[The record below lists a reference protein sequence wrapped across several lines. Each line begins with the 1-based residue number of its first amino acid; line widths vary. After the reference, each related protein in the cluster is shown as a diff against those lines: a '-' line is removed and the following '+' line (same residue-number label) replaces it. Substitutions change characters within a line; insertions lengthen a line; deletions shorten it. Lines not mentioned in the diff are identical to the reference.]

1 MEYLKRMVGLDVAN
15 GAPQT
20 YIGVGRGRARGRARR
35 AGPWTVDRETGPALR
50 MRPTIDPGL
59 CVACLHGRPIRSA
72 RGSSFW
78 LCRRSA
84 TDPAFPRYPGLP
96 VVACRGFEPDAEA
109 GASVAKGPSD
119 DDH

>member
-1 MEYLKRMVGLDVAN
+1 
-15 GAPQT
+15 
-20 YIGVGRGRARGRARR
+20 
-35 AGPWTVDRETGPALR
+35 

-59 CVACLHGRPIRSA
+59 CAACIHGRPIRSA

-78 LCRRSA
+78 LCGRSA

-109 GASVAKGPSD
+109 GVSVAKGPSD
-119 DDH
+119 DDD